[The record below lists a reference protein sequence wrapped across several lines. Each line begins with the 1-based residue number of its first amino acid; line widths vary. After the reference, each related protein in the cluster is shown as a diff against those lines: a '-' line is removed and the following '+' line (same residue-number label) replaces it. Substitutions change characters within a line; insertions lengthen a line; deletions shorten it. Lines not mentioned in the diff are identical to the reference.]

1 MHFFLSI
8 YMLLSLATGQI
19 TEPEFYKSFSD
30 GSLQEINQLLD
41 KLEQRNEL
49 PKYRA
54 YKGALMMKK
63 SHFIKK
69 PKDKIAVFNEGKK
82 LLEKEIQTFPNNTEF
97 RFLRFI
103 VQENAPK
110 IVKYNK
116 KLATDKAFIINHYP
130 TLPNKLKQH
139 IFNYAGQS
147 ELLNKA
153 ELK

>member
-8 YMLLSLATGQI
+8 YMLLSVTTGQI

-30 GSLQEINQLLD
+30 GTLQEINQLLD
-41 KLEQRNEL
+41 KLEQKSEL

-116 KLATDKAFIINHYP
+116 AIEKDKAQIIDKYD
-130 TLPNKLKQH
+130 TLPHSLKQH
-139 IFNYAGQS
+139 IYNYAKHSKLLKES
-147 ELLNKA
+147 ELN
-153 ELK
+153 

>member
-1 MHFFLSI
+1 
-8 YMLLSLATGQI
+8 MLLSVATGQI

-30 GSLQEINQLLD
+30 GTLQEINQLLD
-41 KLEQRNEL
+41 KLEQKSNL

-69 PKDKIAVFNEGKK
+69 PKDKIAVFNKGRQ
-82 LLEKEIQTFPNNTEF
+82 LLEKEIQTSPENTEY

-116 KLATDKAFIINHYP
+116 ELATDKAFIIKHYS
-130 TLPNKLKQH
+130 TLPHKLKQH
-139 IFNYAGQS
+139 IFNYAKHS
-147 ELLNKA
+147 ELLKEA